1 MKPQLIDEHGRRFL
15 YVTFLRS
22 GHVERERIL
31 EENYA
36 CRAMGNWIAKG
47 LEFTVKN
54 HPVQLPSTR
63 LGAVLRQNRQLRV
76 SATRLFSWK

>member
-22 GHVERERIL
+22 GGVERERIL

-36 CRAMGNWIAKG
+36 CRAMGDWIAKG
-47 LEFTVKN
+47 LEYKVKN
-54 HPVQLPSTR
+54 HPVKLPST
-63 LGAVLRQNRQLRV
+63 GIGVVLRRNRYLRV
-76 SATRLFSWK
+76 TATRLFSWK